1 LQVLFFVF
9 AKFLEWR
16 KERCRFASSPGARS
30 SRQRDE
36 CKKRE
41 VVSGARASL
50 IDSQK
55 IHKFVDIGESGEGS
69 IVYLTKKELP
79 GPELGARVLFVYW
92 KATKVLLNRDDRG
105 AAPTRE
111 LIATLWSLIDEET
124 ERWTAEDIANEYI
137 VFVNLTSATCGV
149 GEEW

>member
-36 CKKRE
+36 CKKHE
-41 VVSGARASL
+41 VVSGARAGL

-55 IHKFVDIGESGEGS
+55 IHKCV
-69 IVYLTKKELP
+69 
-79 GPELGARVLFVYW
+79 
-92 KATKVLLNRDDRG
+92 
-105 AAPTRE
+105 
-111 LIATLWSLIDEET
+111 DEET
-124 ERWTAEDIANEYI
+124 ERWTSEDIANEYI
-137 VFVNLTSATCGV
+137 VIINLTSATCGA